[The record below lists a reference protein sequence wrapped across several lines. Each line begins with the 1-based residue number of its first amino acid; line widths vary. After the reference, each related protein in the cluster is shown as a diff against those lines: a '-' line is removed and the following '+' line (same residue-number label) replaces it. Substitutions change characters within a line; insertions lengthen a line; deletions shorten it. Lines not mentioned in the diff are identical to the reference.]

1 MDLGLEDEVLLLT
14 IIVHEMLDSLDDA
27 FNQLSV
33 TSLDTFRSLKRSL
46 FSILDVLD
54 AETST
59 EMKLIRH
66 LRFQHINECSK
77 DKYDDREESTAAM
90 RNWMASLR
98 MVLGK
103 LNDAIDDIKS
113 TTSTDLQREGNQSLS
128 DLSITS
134 LVDTLR
140 ATINNQPLDPH
151 KDIRKLLR
159 STHSYILHRPE
170 DENAVIELLL
180 EPLVN
185 VGIIPI
191 VGDAGCGKSILAKLV
206 YDNQRVK
213 DHFDLIMWVSFSDSY
228 PNVLKFS
235 QRLID
240 SVSNSLPK
248 NQEKKFRKKLK
259 GVRKASATSE
269 FNNLQTILGE
279 LLSKRKFLLVLD
291 GVSTEFCCDWN
302 VLRMSLSAGVNSTKI
317 LLTTRSS
324 KVASLLGTVQPYY
337 PLPLSYK
344 DCCSLFNYFANG
356 YTRDGT
362 TASLPP
368 PMELLHR
375 FQDMVRL
382 FKGFPSVVAG
392 AGILVAACM
401 EDTVKLQ
408 ILEAMR
414 SNELL
419 TVPFTPDLLWAYHGL
434 SSTHLKQC
442 FAYCALFPKLHLFE
456 RRKLILLWMAEGF
469 LRPKDGMRME
479 DVGFVYFA
487 ELLDKSF
494 LQSKEHNFGESFYCM
509 PEHVYSLAE
518 YILFSG
524 DGYIKLST
532 NNKRASAPSNVSEYA
547 RYSSFWHVTVNQQIV
562 GVEAIYKSMGL
573 NTLLLF
579 NTRIGEFLAIYF

>member
-1 MDLGLEDEVLLLT
+1 
-14 IIVHEMLDSLDDA
+14 MLDSLDDA

-259 GVRKASATSE
+259 GMACQLN
-269 FNNLQTILGE
+269 F
-279 LLSKRKFLLVLD
+279 
-291 GVSTEFCCDWN
+291 
-302 VLRMSLSAGVNSTKI
+302 
-317 LLTTRSS
+317 
-324 KVASLLGTVQPYY
+324 
-337 PLPLSYK
+337 
-344 DCCSLFNYFANG
+344 
-356 YTRDGT
+356 
-362 TASLPP
+362 
-368 PMELLHR
+368 
-375 FQDMVRL
+375 
-382 FKGFPSVVAG
+382 VV
-392 AGILVAACM
+392 I
-401 EDTVKLQ
+401 
-408 ILEAMR
+408 
-414 SNELL
+414 
-419 TVPFTPDLLWAYHGL
+419 
-434 SSTHLKQC
+434 
-442 FAYCALFPKLHLFE
+442 
-456 RRKLILLWMAEGF
+456 
-469 LRPKDGMRME
+469 GM
-479 DVGFVYFA
+479 
-487 ELLDKSF
+487 
-494 LQSKEHNFGESFYCM
+494 C
-509 PEHVYSLAE
+509 
-518 YILFSG
+518 
-524 DGYIKLST
+524 
-532 NNKRASAPSNVSEYA
+532 
-547 RYSSFWHVTVNQQIV
+547 
-562 GVEAIYKSMGL
+562 
-573 NTLLLF
+573 
-579 NTRIGEFLAIYF
+579 